1 MIYGTIFG
9 KKYRRKYANEQKKTG
24 NFHPKIYVLNLNV
37 NKKGIEIFNMENRR
51 FKIESLSCH
60 GYPSSQYKLQW
71 WIGMD
76 NLEF

>member
-1 MIYGTIFG
+1 
-9 KKYRRKYANEQKKTG
+9 
-24 NFHPKIYVLNLNV
+24 KIYVLNLNV